1 MRAPSLRILFQLFL
15 CLYQLINTAWISDI
29 ILMIMGH
36 RAHRPHRLS
45 HANITR
51 ILPNVVGVLSRRR
64 FLLVKGRTLRHEAL
78 LDSFK
83 FRQVANATWPGQL
96 MGAPQSRY
104 SAGCRSESA
113 LEPINWNEATIRNP
127 AQMRQTG
134 AQWIDRII
142 NG

>member
-1 MRAPSLRILFQLFL
+1 MPTLRGRVGGAD
-15 CLYQLINTAWISDI
+15 LIAVATCERCDFVFF
-29 ILMIMGH
+29 
-36 RAHRPHRLS
+36 
-45 HANITR
+45 
-51 ILPNVVGVLSRRR
+51 LPNVVGMLSRRRFR

-113 LEPINWNEATIRNP
+113 LEPLNWNEATIRNP